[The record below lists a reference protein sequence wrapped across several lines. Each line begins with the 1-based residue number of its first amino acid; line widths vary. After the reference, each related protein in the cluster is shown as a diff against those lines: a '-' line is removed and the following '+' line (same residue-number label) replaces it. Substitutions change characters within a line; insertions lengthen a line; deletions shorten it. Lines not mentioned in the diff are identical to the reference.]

1 MAANGAYAVFHA
13 RKTFK
18 LQGEARSR
26 KGPDHEAIWAEMIG
40 AETSTFV
47 LTCAVPDDPMVDM
60 LSVAGLVEGH
70 AYGILDVRQVR

>member
-1 MAANGAYAVFHA
+1 
-13 RKTFK
+13 
-18 LQGEARSR
+18 
-26 KGPDHEAIWAEMIG
+26 MIG

-70 AYGILDVRQVR
+70 AYGILDVRQVTALEALRFSFRCVSLCSPNQSPCFAFRQARTD